1 MISKDIFQAAHLL
14 ENNEVVAIPTETV
27 YGLAG
32 NIYSE
37 SAIKKIYEIKGRP
50 PNNPLIV
57 HVGSKDQAS
66 NLATYVPNK
75 AKVLIDKFW
84 PGPLT
89 LVLPKKEIISNLI
102 SSGKD
107 TVAIRMPN
115 HPETL
120 KLLQL
125 LPFPL
130 AAPSANPFGSISPT
144 SAVHVANYFE
154 NAIPMILDGGDCK
167 NGIESTIIGFNG
179 EIPILYR
186 LGSISVEAIEN
197 EIGSIEI
204 HTIEEKSPNAPGM
217 MLKHYSPK
225 TPTVL
230 ATNVIEAVDYY
241 KNKKIGVL
249 VFDSKINNP
258 LVAHQ
263 EVLSSNS
270 NLEEAASNLY
280 AAMHRLDKLN
290 LDIIITERFPDNNLG
305 RAINDR
311 LKRAS
316 QK

>member
-32 NIYSE
+32 NIFSE

-57 HVGSKDQAS
+57 HIGSKDEVS
-66 NLATYVPNK
+66 NLATELPSK
-75 AKVLIDKFW
+75 AKVLMDKFW

-89 LVLPKKEIISNLI
+89 LVLPKKETISNLI

-115 HPETL
+115 HPDTL

-154 NAIPMILDGGDCK
+154 NLIPMILDGGDCK
-167 NGIESTIIGFNG
+167 KGIESTIIGFKG

-225 TPTVL
+225 TPTILVK
-230 ATNVIEAVDYY
+230 NIIEAVDYY
-241 KNKKIGVL
+241 KDKKIGLL
-249 VFDSKINNP
+249 VFNSIINNP
-258 LVAHQ
+258 CLVHQ
-263 EVLSSNS
+263 EVLSSSS

-280 AAMHRLDKLN
+280 ASMHRLDKLG
-290 LDIIITERFPDNNLG
+290 LDIIITEQFPDNNLG

-316 QK
+316 H

>member
-1 MISKDIFQAAHLL
+1 MISKDIFIAAKLL
-14 ENNEVVAIPTETV
+14 ENNEIVAIPTETV

-57 HVGSKDQAS
+57 HVGSKDAVS

-75 AKVLIDKFW
+75 AKVLINKFW

-107 TVAIRMPN
+107 TVALRMPN
-115 HPETL
+115 HPDTL

-144 SAVHVANYFE
+144 SAVHVVNYFE

-230 ATNVIEAVDYY
+230 VTNVIEAIEYY
-241 KNKKIGVL
+241 KDKKIGVL

-263 EVLSSNS
+263 EVLSTNS

-280 AAMHRLDKLN
+280 AAMHRLDKVG
-290 LDIIITERFPDNNLG
+290 LDIIITEQFPDNNLG

>member
-1 MISKDIFQAAHLL
+1 
-14 ENNEVVAIPTETV
+14 
-27 YGLAG
+27 
-32 NIYSE
+32 
-37 SAIKKIYEIKGRP
+37 
-50 PNNPLIV
+50 
-57 HVGSKDQAS
+57 
-66 NLATYVPNK
+66 
-75 AKVLIDKFW
+75 
-84 PGPLT
+84 
-89 LVLPKKEIISNLI
+89 
-102 SSGKD
+102 
-107 TVAIRMPN
+107 
-115 HPETL
+115 
-120 KLLQL
+120 
-125 LPFPL
+125 
-130 AAPSANPFGSISPT
+130 
-144 SAVHVANYFE
+144 
-154 NAIPMILDGGDCK
+154 MILDGGDCK

-197 EIGSIEI
+197 EIGSINI

-230 ATNVIEAVDYY
+230 VPNVIDAVDYH
-241 KNKKIGVL
+241 KDKKIGIL

-258 LVAHQ
+258 LVVHQ
-263 EVLSSNS
+263 EVLSTTS

-290 LDIIITERFPDNNLG
+290 LDIIITEQFPENNLG

>member
-32 NIYSE
+32 NIFSE

-57 HVGSKDQAS
+57 HIGSKDEVS
-66 NLATYVPNK
+66 NLATELPSK
-75 AKVLIDKFW
+75 AKVLMDKFW

-89 LVLPKKEIISNLI
+89 LVLPKKETISNLI

-115 HPETL
+115 HPDTL

-154 NAIPMILDGGDCK
+154 NLIPMILDGGDCK
-167 NGIESTIIGFNG
+167 KGIESTIIGFKG

-225 TPTVL
+225 TPTILVK
-230 ATNVIEAVDYY
+230 NIIEAVDYY
-241 KNKKIGVL
+241 KDKKIGLL
-249 VFDSKINNP
+249 VFNSIINNP
-258 LVAHQ
+258 CLVHQ
-263 EVLSSNS
+263 EVLSSSS

-280 AAMHRLDKLN
+280 AAMHRLDKLG
-290 LDIIITERFPDNNLG
+290 LDIIITEQFPDNNLG

-316 QK
+316 H

>member
-32 NIYSE
+32 NIFSE

-57 HVGSKDQAS
+57 HIGSKDEVS
-66 NLATYVPNK
+66 NLATELPSK
-75 AKVLIDKFW
+75 AKVLMDKFW

-89 LVLPKKEIISNLI
+89 LVLPKKETISNLI

-115 HPETL
+115 HPDTL

-144 SAVHVANYFE
+144 SAVNVANYFE
-154 NAIPMILDGGDCK
+154 NLIPMILDGGDCK
-167 NGIESTIIGFNG
+167 KGIESTIIGFKG

-225 TPTVL
+225 TPTILVK
-230 ATNVIEAVDYY
+230 NIIEAVDYY
-241 KNKKIGVL
+241 KDKKIGLL
-249 VFDSKINNP
+249 VFNSIINNP
-258 LVAHQ
+258 CLVHQ
-263 EVLSSNS
+263 EVLSSSS

-280 AAMHRLDKLN
+280 AAMHRLDKLG
-290 LDIIITERFPDNNLG
+290 LDIIITEQFPDNNLG

-316 QK
+316 H